1 MFAGDK
7 LDMPLNKP
15 GHPKIGHFPNSGCH
29 SPRVS
34 TYTYYVP
41 LTSLPPCEEPGFVVA
56 AHCCVYSPSNKQE
69 SAWAWGQYKF
79 TDKGWGW
86 YNVYFYNQPPNEFT
100 ILYGTAYTDDSLKL
114 YHIDVTN
121 GTQNVILAEYVG
133 NNSGTYDGAAYD
145 VATGMFFFANYTSG
159 ELFAN
164 NLNDIEPSY
173 SIGLLMGTA
182 ASGTFYNDSYYY
194 VNSVSNTINK
204 VNFDENW
211 MIDSELVLDTIPS
224 AISVNDI
231 TMSPDG
237 ETIYILGEVNDG
249 GKELISWD
257 VSDGSFYS
265 MAITINSGAQLTY
278 GSDGVLYAIAPITEG
293 GSYSLTYTLDPSSG
307 TLTPIEDDIII
318 IDDPFSDLSMGP
330 IM

>member
-1 MFAGDK
+1 
-7 LDMPLNKP
+7 
-15 GHPKIGHFPNSGCH
+15 
-29 SPRVS
+29 
-34 TYTYYVP
+34 
-41 LTSLPPCEEPGFVVA
+41 
-56 AHCCVYSPSNKQE
+56 
-69 SAWAWGQYKF
+69 
-79 TDKGWGW
+79 
-86 YNVYFYNQPPNEFT
+86 
-100 ILYGTAYTDDSLKL
+100 
-114 YHIDVTN
+114 
-121 GTQNVILAEYVG
+121 
-133 NNSGTYDGAAYD
+133 
-145 VATGMFFFANYTSG
+145 MFFFANYTSG